1 VAQDEYI
8 YEFGRFQ
15 LNPSEHLLLCDNEPV
30 PVTAKAFQTLL
41 VLVRNCGHLVDKS
54 ELVNVV
60 WGETFVEEGNL
71 AVTISILRKV
81 LGDDRNAHKY
91 IETVSKQGYRF
102 LPVVNKVRAAP
113 PPTDSLPVDEEIP
126 NDLPSFPKD
135 VSAPDAVIASARTQ
149 SKGYVWLVASLAAIG
164 IISIVALYI
173 LSSIRSSR
181 NLGRTIHSIA
191 VLPFEMQGS
200 DAASSHI
207 GMGIAD
213 DLIRRLGGTD
223 HIEVRPADAV
233 VKYASVKI
241 DAAAIAQE
249 QKVDALLT
257 GTINNSDGKIHITAR
272 LLSSNGKTLWHGDFE
287 KPFAQMAD
295 LEDQIEVQVVRTLYP
310 DRKPLIQPKQVSR
323 DPAAYQLYTEGRY
336 FWNKRTETGFRHS
349 IECFQQALLR
359 DPGYADAYAGLADSY
374 TLLASYGVEPT
385 QEAYPN
391 AKAAALRAL
400 QLDDSLAEAHTSLG
414 MVALYYE
421 WDWPKADREFRRAIE
436 LNPNYA
442 QAHIWDALYFV
453 AMGQPDQALQQALRA
468 QELDPVS
475 LMAHVE
481 LGRVYY
487 RNRQYDKAV
496 ASLKHALELDP
507 YFARAHTS
515 LGMVWTA
522 QKNYP
527 EAIRESQEASRL
539 SDPDPYLDG
548 LTGYAEAMG
557 GNTKTARRMLSD
569 LIERSRHQY
578 VPAFSVA
585 LVYIGLGDRN
595 QAMDWLEK
603 AYQDRSTYMVYSKVD
618 PLLDPVRSDPR
629 FVALM
634 FRMALQDGRSTHIP
648 PKKP

>member
-1 VAQDEYI
+1 
-8 YEFGRFQ
+8 
-15 LNPSEHLLLCDNEPV
+15 
-30 PVTAKAFQTLL
+30 
-41 VLVRNCGHLVDKS
+41 
-54 ELVNVV
+54 
-60 WGETFVEEGNL
+60 
-71 AVTISILRKV
+71 
-81 LGDDRNAHKY
+81 
-91 IETVSKQGYRF
+91 
-102 LPVVNKVRAAP
+102 
-113 PPTDSLPVDEEIP
+113 
-126 NDLPSFPKD
+126 
-135 VSAPDAVIASARTQ
+135 
-149 SKGYVWLVASLAAIG
+149 
-164 IISIVALYI
+164 
-173 LSSIRSSR
+173 
-181 NLGRTIHSIA
+181 
-191 VLPFEMQGS
+191 
-200 DAASSHI
+200 
-207 GMGIAD
+207 
-213 DLIRRLGGTD
+213 
-223 HIEVRPADAV
+223 
-233 VKYASVKI
+233 
-241 DAAAIAQE
+241 
-249 QKVDALLT
+249 
-257 GTINNSDGKIHITAR
+257 
-272 LLSSNGKTLWHGDFE
+272 
-287 KPFAQMAD
+287 
-295 LEDQIEVQVVRTLYP
+295 
-310 DRKPLIQPKQVSR
+310 
-323 DPAAYQLYTEGRY
+323 
-336 FWNKRTETGFRHS
+336 
-349 IECFQQALLR
+349 
-359 DPGYADAYAGLADSY
+359 LADSY

-453 AMGQPDQALQQALRA
+453 AMGQPDQALQHALRA